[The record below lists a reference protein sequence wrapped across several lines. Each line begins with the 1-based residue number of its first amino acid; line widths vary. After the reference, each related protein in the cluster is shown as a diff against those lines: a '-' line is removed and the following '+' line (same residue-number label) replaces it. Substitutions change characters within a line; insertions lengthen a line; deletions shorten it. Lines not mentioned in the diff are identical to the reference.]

1 MCLLSAAGGSSC
13 KHLYIHK
20 MASRIT
26 GCREEKWYDA
36 LIASHVHSKPKLAT
50 KTWVSAG
57 QATVA
62 TSWAPLL
69 AEVAGSGKGLHVR
82 TFSSRLDHYFGGCS
96 THVAFAEA
104 MQKTLSFCRAKCKG
118 SRNSGYADLGSR
130 QSEGVQKIMAA
141 FMGLKK
147 SESRDS
153 LSSGGC
159 DGVMAISDDE
169 RELPCK
175 EETSCVDE
183 VMAFF
188 GGAPSA
194 SSSSKQLPSTS
205 SSSRKLVPV
214 VSVCSSPGK
223 SAKESD
229 EMEDVQVDLQVFF
242 TCRGLVLRTTAHV
255 SHAYMQVLL
264 LGCALMLRL

>member
-1 MCLLSAAGGSSC
+1 
-13 KHLYIHK
+13 
-20 MASRIT
+20 
-26 GCREEKWYDA
+26 
-36 LIASHVHSKPKLAT
+36 
-50 KTWVSAG
+50 
-57 QATVA
+57 
-62 TSWAPLL
+62 
-69 AEVAGSGKGLHVR
+69 
-82 TFSSRLDHYFGGCS
+82 
-96 THVAFAEA
+96 
-104 MQKTLSFCRAKCKG
+104 
-118 SRNSGYADLGSR
+118 
-130 QSEGVQKIMAA
+130 MAA

>member
-1 MCLLSAAGGSSC
+1 MG
-13 KHLYIHK
+13 
-20 MASRIT
+20 R
-26 GCREEKWYDA
+26 
-36 LIASHVHSKPKLAT
+36 
-50 KTWVSAG
+50 
-57 QATVA
+57 
-62 TSWAPLL
+62 
-69 AEVAGSGKGLHVR
+69 
-82 TFSSRLDHYFGGCS
+82 RLDHYFGYCS